1 MDRYEEILK
10 QYWGYDGFRGI
21 QHDIIESID
30 NGHDTLGL
38 MPTGGGKSITF
49 QVPALA
55 KEGLCIVLTPL
66 IALMKDQVIHLKQKG
81 IKAAAI
87 YTGMTHEQI
96 LTTLDNAVF
105 DAYKLLYISPER
117 LGSELFQKKLAH
129 MRVSFICV
137 DEAHC
142 ISQWGYDFRP
152 SYLNIKQVR
161 KLLPDTPILALT
173 ATATPDVVTDIL
185 KQLEFRE
192 ERVFRMSFERSNIAY
207 KVKYAE
213 DKLAELRRIL
223 IKRDGSTIV
232 YCRNRKLCKEYS
244 EAIQTWDITST
255 FYHAGLENS
264 EKDKRQHE
272 WQKDKIRVMTATNA
286 FGMGIDKADVR
297 LVIHI
302 GTPDS
307 IEEYFQE
314 AGRAGRD
321 GEEAEAILLYNGN
334 DLANLKRRVS
344 EAFPDRETIRC
355 IYTSVCNFL
364 QIPIGYGR
372 GTRKE
377 FNLMEF
383 CKFFHF
389 SSAYVDSS
397 LKILTKAGYVNYTDS
412 EDGVSRIKFI
422 LERDELY
429 RLNSDDPKHDSIIKS
444 LFRNYSGLFIDYVAI
459 SESYIAKN
467 TNLQET
473 EVYQSL
479 VALSKARILDYIPRK
494 NIPHIAFTIERQEE
508 KYISIPKEILENRR
522 DVYKARIDYMLDYV
536 EMSDTCRQK
545 YLLKYFGEKTKLECR
560 KCDVCIRKEK
570 EKENTGLKKVIKTI
584 ISPFV
589 EEEVSEEKKLAKQ
602 NIIEQ
607 IQKAGHIFPFEL
619 NFDDMGL
626 ELAQEI
632 IGEMDDNG
640 EIKTDD
646 LMRIYIPEKKK

>member
-161 KLLPDTPILALT
+161 KILPDKPILALT
-173 ATATPDVVTDIL
+173 ATATPDVVTDIQ

-213 DKLAELRRIL
+213 DKLDALRKLL
-223 IKRDGSTIV
+223 IKREGSAIV

-244 EAIQTWDITST
+244 EIIQTWNITST

-264 EKDKRQHE
+264 EKDKRQHD
-272 WQKDKIRVMTATNA
+272 WQNDDIRVITATNA

-297 LVIHI
+297 LVVHI

-334 DLANLKRRVS
+334 DIANLKRRVS
-344 EAFPDRETIRC
+344 ENFPDRDTIRN
-355 IYTSVCNFL
+355 IYSSVCNFL
-364 QIPIGYGR
+364 QIPIGYGIGVR
-372 GTRKE
+372 RE

-383 CKFFHF
+383 CKLFRFG
-389 SSAYVDSS
+389 AVYVESS
-397 LKILTKAGYVNYTDS
+397 LDILTKAGYVNYTDS
-412 EDGVSRIKFI
+412 EDGVSRVKFT

-429 RLNSDDPKHDSIIKS
+429 RLNSDDAKQDSIIKCM
-444 LFRNYSGLFIDYVAI
+444 FRNHSGLFIDYVPI
-459 SESYIAKN
+459 SESYIAKS
-467 TNLQET
+467 TNMSEA
-473 EVYQSL
+473 EVYQNL
-479 VALSKARILDYIPRK
+479 IMLSKAHILDYIPRK
-494 NIPHIAFTIERQEE
+494 NIPHIAFTRERQEE
-508 KYISIPKEILENRR
+508 KYITIPKEILEKRR
-522 DVYKARIDYMLDYV
+522 DVYKSRIDYMIEYLKEQDK
-536 EMSDTCRQK
+536 CRQN
-545 YLLKYFGEKTKLECR
+545 YLLRYFGEKNKIKCR
-560 KCDVCIRKEK
+560 KCDVCIKKEK
-570 EKENTGLKKVIKTI
+570 EKENSGINKIIKTI
-584 ISPFV
+584 LSPFK
-589 EEEVSEEKKLAKQ
+589 EEEISEEKRLAKQ
-602 NIIEQ
+602 NIINQ
-607 IQKAGHIFPFEL
+607 IKEAGHIFPFDL
-619 NFDDMGL
+619 NFDDIEI

-632 IGEMDDNG
+632 IAEMDDKG

-646 LMRIYIPEKKK
+646 LMRIYIPDKR